1 MLSMG
6 AKLYNV
12 LKEEIKR
19 EELLKEQLKEEI
31 KREEKLKTKQL
42 KEQLKQEELLKQKL
56 KEEIKREEQLK
67 EEIKR
72 EEKLKTKQ
80 LKEQQKQEQ
89 ILREKIRE
97 QLKEEEEKLKTKE
110 LQSALA
116 RVRQRK
122 NQIEPKIVIT
132 EEEVVKKPTNE
143 WSDFVKQYSIDNNIT
158 FKEAL
163 TQAKEAYKNRYN
175 DNSDSDK
182 TDDTI
187 ESCKT
192 NKKKSISATVKR
204 LVWNKNIGE
213 AIGKSKCLCCETT
226 DITQMS
232 FHCGHIIA
240 EIKGGETIVSNLK
253 PICQNCN
260 SSMGSKNMN
269 EFKAT
274 LN

>member
-1 MLSMG
+1 MG

-12 LKEEIKR
+12 
-19 EELLKEQLKEEI
+19 LKEEI

-42 KEQLKQEELLKQKL
+42 KE
-56 KEEIKREEQLK
+56 EEIKC
-67 EEIKR
+67 
-72 EEKLKTKQ
+72 EEKTMKDFT
-80 LKEQQKQEQ
+80 
-89 ILREKIRE
+89 
-97 QLKEEEEKLKTKE
+97 
-110 LQSALA
+110 SALA
-116 RVRQRK
+116 RVRQRR

-143 WSDFVKQYSIDNNIT
+143 WIDFVKKYSIDNNIT

-240 EIKGGETIVSNLK
+240 KIKGGETIVSNLK

-269 EFKAT
+269 EFKVT